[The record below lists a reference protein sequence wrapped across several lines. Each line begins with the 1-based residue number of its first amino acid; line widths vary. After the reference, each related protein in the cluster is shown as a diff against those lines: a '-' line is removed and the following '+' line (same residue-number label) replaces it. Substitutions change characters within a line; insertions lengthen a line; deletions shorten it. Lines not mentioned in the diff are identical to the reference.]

1 MPDRLTE
8 IRARLNAATPG
19 PWRVRAN
26 GSFIRARAVVYRDSN
41 QHANNTDVCQLV
53 GERREWADADLIA
66 HAPADIEWLLAENY
80 RLQMSNEIHKEDVAE
95 IYDLRDQV
103 NALWDI
109 VYEQDVPGVMDLY
122 GKRVEEHR
130 RTRRGR

>member
-1 MPDRLTE
+1 MSDRLTE
-8 IRARLNAATPG
+8 IRARLNSLS
-19 PWRVRAN
+19 W
-26 GSFIRARAVVYRDSN
+26 
-41 QHANNTDVCQLV
+41 V
-53 GERREWADADLIA
+53 GDEFIA
-66 HAPADIEWLLAENY
+66 HAPADIAWLLDELTRERAD
-80 RLQMSNEIHKEDVAE
+80 HAADVQD

-130 RTRRGR
+130 RTRRSY